1 MAGVLD
7 GIRVLDF
14 GRYIAGPYVGALL
27 ADFGADVIR
36 VEKRGGSEDRFV
48 LPLSTDADGRPREGA
63 LFFQMNRNKRSV
75 TLDPMKPEGRAALDK
90 LAATADVVIAN
101 LPPQTMA
108 RMGLDYN
115 SLRTVKSDIILAN
128 LSSFGNRGP
137 WATRPGFDSIG
148 QAMCGSVYLT
158 GEPGRPYRAQIALV
172 DFGTALHAAFGVAMA
187 LIEKQRSGRG
197 QEVVG
202 ALLATAVA
210 LNGPTLVEQS
220 AVAPDRVAIGNR
232 AFNSGPTDLF
242 ETRDGF
248 IVSHVVGDPLF
259 RRWANLLG
267 EPEWL
272 DDERFATDDGRGDN
286 GEVLS
291 QRMAAWCAERTRDE
305 ALEAL
310 AAAHV
315 PAGPVLKPQEAL
327 EHPQVQAMG
336 LLHPVTWP
344 GMDRPAMVPQ
354 APVWLSET
362 PALPPTEQAAP
373 ASIPTRCSGPSATGP
388 KNWRRCATRARS
400 RTGRRRS
407 AGRRPQVPARAF
419 RPSPFP

>member
-36 VEKRGGSEDRFV
+36 VEKRGGSEDRYV
-48 LPLSTDADGRPREGA
+48 LPLSRRADGRPGEGA

-75 TLDPMKPEGRAALDK
+75 TLDPMKPEGRAVLDR
-90 LAATADVVIAN
+90 LAATADVVVAN
-101 LPPQTMA
+101 LPPQTLA
-108 RMGLDYN
+108 RMGLDYD
-115 SLRTVKSDIILAN
+115 SLCKVKNDIILAN
-128 LSSFGNRGP
+128 LSSFGKHGP
-137 WATRPGFDSIG
+137 WAARPGFDSIG

-248 IVSHVVGDPLF
+248 IVSHVVGGPLF

-362 PALPPTEQAAP
+362 PALPPTEQA
-373 ASIPTRCSGPSATGP
+373 
-388 KNWRRCATRARS
+388 
-400 RTGRRRS
+400 RTGQHTDEVLGAIGYSGEELAALRD
-407 AGRRPQVPARAF
+407 AGAI
-419 RPSPFP
+419 

>member
-1 MAGVLD
+1 MPGVLD

-36 VEKRGGSEDRFV
+36 VEKRGGSEDRYV
-48 LPLSTDADGRPREGA
+48 LPLSRRADGRPGEGA

-75 TLDPMKPEGRAALDK
+75 TLDPMKPEGRAVLDR
-90 LAATADVVIAN
+90 LAATADVVVAN

-108 RMGLDYN
+108 RMGLDYD
-115 SLRTVKSDIILAN
+115 SLCKVKNDIILAN
-128 LSSFGNRGP
+128 LSSFGKHGP
-137 WATRPGFDSIG
+137 WAARPGFDSIG

-248 IVSHVVGDPLF
+248 IVSHVVGGPLF

-315 PAGPVLKPQEAL
+315 PAGPVLKPQDAL

-362 PALPPTEQAAP
+362 PALPPTEQA
-373 ASIPTRCSGPSATGP
+373 
-388 KNWRRCATRARS
+388 
-400 RTGRRRS
+400 RTGEHTDEVLS
-407 AGRRPQVPARAF
+407 AVGYRAEELAAL
-419 RPSPFP
+419 REAGAI

>member
-291 QRMAAWCAERTRDE
+291 QRMAAWCAGRTRDE
-305 ALEAL
+305 ALEEL

-362 PALPPTEQAAP
+362 PALPPTEQAA
-373 ASIPTRCSGPSATGP
+373 TGQHTDEVLGAIGYGAEELAAL
-388 KNWRRCATRARS
+388 RE
-400 RTGRRRS
+400 
-407 AGRRPQVPARAF
+407 AGAI
-419 RPSPFP
+419 

>member
-362 PALPPTEQAAP
+362 PALPPTEQA
-373 ASIPTRCSGPSATGP
+373 
-388 KNWRRCATRARS
+388 
-400 RTGRRRS
+400 RTGEHTDEVLGAIGYGAEELAALRD
-407 AGRRPQVPARAF
+407 AGAI
-419 RPSPFP
+419 

>member
-36 VEKRGGSEDRFV
+36 VEKRGGSEDRYV
-48 LPLSTDADGRPREGA
+48 LPLSKRADGRPGEGA

-75 TLDPMKPEGRAALDK
+75 TLDPMKPEGRAVLDR
-90 LAATADVVIAN
+90 LAATADVVVAN

-108 RMGLDYN
+108 RMGLDYD
-115 SLRTVKSDIILAN
+115 SLCKVKDDIILAN
-128 LSSFGNRGP
+128 LSSFGKHGP
-137 WATRPGFDSIG
+137 WAARPGFDSIG

-248 IVSHVVGDPLF
+248 IVSHVVGGPLF

-315 PAGPVLKPQEAL
+315 PAGPVLKPQDAL

-362 PALPPTEQAAP
+362 PALPPTEQA
-373 ASIPTRCSGPSATGP
+373 
-388 KNWRRCATRARS
+388 
-400 RTGRRRS
+400 RTGEHTDEVLAAIGYSGEELAALRD
-407 AGRRPQVPARAF
+407 AGAI
-419 RPSPFP
+419 

>member
-36 VEKRGGSEDRFV
+36 VEKRGGSEDRYV
-48 LPLSTDADGRPREGA
+48 LPLSKRADGRPGEGA

-75 TLDPMKPEGRAALDK
+75 TLDPMKPEGRAVLDR
-90 LAATADVVIAN
+90 LAATADVVVAN

-108 RMGLDYN
+108 RMGLDYD
-115 SLRTVKSDIILAN
+115 SLCKVKNDIILAN
-128 LSSFGNRGP
+128 LSSFGKHGP
-137 WATRPGFDSIG
+137 WAARPGFDSIG

-248 IVSHVVGDPLF
+248 IVSHVVGGPLF
-259 RRWANLLG
+259 RRWANLMG

-336 LLHPVTWP
+336 LLHPVAWP

-362 PALPPTEQAAP
+362 PALPPTEQA
-373 ASIPTRCSGPSATGP
+373 
-388 KNWRRCATRARS
+388 
-400 RTGRRRS
+400 RTGEHTDEVLAAIGYSGEELAALRD
-407 AGRRPQVPARAF
+407 ADAI
-419 RPSPFP
+419 

>member
-36 VEKRGGSEDRFV
+36 VEKRGGSEDRYV
-48 LPLSTDADGRPREGA
+48 LPLSKRADGRPGEGA

-75 TLDPMKPEGRAALDK
+75 TLDPMKPEGRAVLDR
-90 LAATADVVIAN
+90 LAATADVVVAN

-108 RMGLDYN
+108 RMGLDYD
-115 SLRTVKSDIILAN
+115 SLCKVKDDIILAN
-128 LSSFGNRGP
+128 LSSFGKHGP
-137 WATRPGFDSIG
+137 WAARPGFDSIG

-248 IVSHVVGDPLF
+248 IVSHVVGGPLF
-259 RRWANLLG
+259 RRWANLMG

-336 LLHPVTWP
+336 LLHPVAWP

-362 PALPPTEQAAP
+362 PALPPTEQA
-373 ASIPTRCSGPSATGP
+373 
-388 KNWRRCATRARS
+388 
-400 RTGRRRS
+400 RTGEHTDEVLS
-407 AGRRPQVPARAF
+407 AVGYRAEELAAL
-419 RPSPFP
+419 REAGAI

>member
-36 VEKRGGSEDRFV
+36 VEKRGGSEDRYV
-48 LPLSTDADGRPREGA
+48 LPLSRRADGRPGEGA

-75 TLDPMKPEGRAALDK
+75 TLDPMKPEGRAVLDR
-90 LAATADVVIAN
+90 LAATADVVVAN
-101 LPPQTMA
+101 LPPQTLA
-108 RMGLDYN
+108 RMGLDYD
-115 SLRTVKSDIILAN
+115 SLCKVKNDIILAN
-128 LSSFGNRGP
+128 LSSFGKHGP
-137 WATRPGFDSIG
+137 WAARPGFDSIG

-248 IVSHVVGDPLF
+248 IVSHVVGGPLF

-336 LLHPVTWP
+336 LLHPVAWP

-362 PALPPTEQAAP
+362 PALPPTEQA
-373 ASIPTRCSGPSATGP
+373 
-388 KNWRRCATRARS
+388 
-400 RTGRRRS
+400 RTGQHTDEVLGAIGYSGEELAALRD
-407 AGRRPQVPARAF
+407 AGAI
-419 RPSPFP
+419 

>member
-1 MAGVLD
+1 MPGVLD

-36 VEKRGGSEDRFV
+36 VEKRGGSEDRYV
-48 LPLSTDADGRPREGA
+48 LPLSTRADGRPGEGA

-75 TLDPMKPEGRAALDK
+75 TLDPMKPEGRAVLDR
-90 LAATADVVIAN
+90 LAATADVVVAN

-108 RMGLDYN
+108 RMGLDYD
-115 SLRTVKSDIILAN
+115 SLCKVKDDIILAN
-128 LSSFGNRGP
+128 LSSFGKHGP
-137 WATRPGFDSIG
+137 WAARPGFDSIG

-248 IVSHVVGDPLF
+248 IVSHVVGGPLF
-259 RRWANLLG
+259 RRWANLMG

-362 PALPPTEQAAP
+362 PALPPTEQA
-373 ASIPTRCSGPSATGP
+373 
-388 KNWRRCATRARS
+388 
-400 RTGRRRS
+400 RTGEHTDEVLS
-407 AGRRPQVPARAF
+407 AVGYRAEELAAL
-419 RPSPFP
+419 REAGAI

>member
-75 TLDPMKPEGRAALDK
+75 TLDPMKPEGRAVLDR
-90 LAATADVVIAN
+90 LAATADVVVAN

-108 RMGLDYN
+108 RMGLDYD
-115 SLRTVKSDIILAN
+115 SLCKVKDDIILAN
-128 LSSFGNRGP
+128 LSSFGKHGP

-327 EHPQVQAMG
+327 EHPQVQALG
-336 LLHPVTWP
+336 LLHPVAWP

-362 PALPPTEQAAP
+362 PALPPTEQA
-373 ASIPTRCSGPSATGP
+373 
-388 KNWRRCATRARS
+388 
-400 RTGRRRS
+400 RTGEHTDEVLGAIGYGDEELAALRD
-407 AGRRPQVPARAF
+407 AGAI
-419 RPSPFP
+419 

>member
-36 VEKRGGSEDRFV
+36 VEKRGGSEDRYV
-48 LPLSTDADGRPREGA
+48 LPLSRRADGRPGEGA

-75 TLDPMKPEGRAALDK
+75 TLDPMKPEGRAVLDR
-90 LAATADVVIAN
+90 LAATADVVVAN

-108 RMGLDYN
+108 RMGLDYD
-115 SLRTVKSDIILAN
+115 SLCKVKDDIILAN
-128 LSSFGNRGP
+128 LSSFGKHGP
-137 WATRPGFDSIG
+137 WAARPGFDSIG

-248 IVSHVVGDPLF
+248 IVSHVVGGPLF
-259 RRWANLLG
+259 RRWANLMG

-336 LLHPVTWP
+336 LLHPVAWP

-362 PALPPTEQAAP
+362 PALPPTEQA
-373 ASIPTRCSGPSATGP
+373 
-388 KNWRRCATRARS
+388 
-400 RTGRRRS
+400 RTGQHTDEVLGAIGYSGEELAALRD
-407 AGRRPQVPARAF
+407 AGAI
-419 RPSPFP
+419 

>member
-1 MAGVLD
+1 MPGVLN

-36 VEKRGGSEDRFV
+36 IEKRGGSEDRFV
-48 LPLSTDADGRPREGA
+48 LPLSTRADGQPGEGA
-63 LFFQMNRNKRSV
+63 LFLQMNRNKRSV
-75 TLDPMKPEGRAALDK
+75 TLDPMKPAGRAALDR
-90 LAATADVVIAN
+90 LVATADVVIAN

-108 RMGLDYN
+108 RMGLDYD
-115 SLRTVKSDIILAN
+115 SLRRIKPDIVLAN
-128 LSSFGNRGP
+128 LSSYGKHGP
-137 WATRPGFDSIG
+137 WATRPGFDTIG

-202 ALLATAVA
+202 ALLATAA
-210 LNGPTLVEQS
+210 AFNGPMLTEQS
-220 AVAPDRVAIGNR
+220 AVAPDREPIGNR

-242 ETRDGF
+242 ETKDGF
-248 IVSHVVGDPLF
+248 IAVHIVGNPLF
-259 RRWANLLG
+259 RRWTDLLG
-267 EPEWL
+267 EPAWL
-272 DDERFATDDGRGDN
+272 EDERFATDDGRGDN
-286 GEVLS
+286 GAVLS
-291 QRMAAWCAERTRDE
+291 GRMAAWCAGRTRDE

-310 AAAHV
+310 AGAHI

-327 EHPQVQAMG
+327 DHPQVRALG
-336 LLHPVTWP
+336 LLHPVTLP
-344 GMDRPAMVPQ
+344 GIERPAMVAQ

-362 PALPPTEQAAP
+362 PALPPTGQAATGEHTDEVL
-373 ASIPTRCSGPSATGP
+373 AAVGYSATDLETL
-388 KNWRRCATRARS
+388 RD
-400 RTGRRRS
+400 
-407 AGRRPQVPARAF
+407 AGAI
-419 RPSPFP
+419 

>member
-36 VEKRGGSEDRFV
+36 VEKRGGSEDRYV
-48 LPLSTDADGRPREGA
+48 LPLSRRADGRPGEGA

-75 TLDPMKPEGRAALDK
+75 TLDPMKPEGRAVLDR
-90 LAATADVVIAN
+90 LAATADVVVAN

-108 RMGLDYN
+108 RMGLDYD
-115 SLRTVKSDIILAN
+115 SLCKVKNDIILAN
-128 LSSFGNRGP
+128 LSSFGKHGP
-137 WATRPGFDSIG
+137 WAARPGFDSIG

-248 IVSHVVGDPLF
+248 IVSHVVGGPLF

-336 LLHPVTWP
+336 LLHPVAWP

-362 PALPPTEQAAP
+362 PALPPTEQA
-373 ASIPTRCSGPSATGP
+373 
-388 KNWRRCATRARS
+388 
-400 RTGRRRS
+400 RTGEHTDEVLAAIGYSGEELAALRD
-407 AGRRPQVPARAF
+407 ADAI
-419 RPSPFP
+419 

>member
-1 MAGVLD
+1 MPGVLD

-48 LPLSTDADGRPREGA
+48 LPLTTDADGRPGEGA
-63 LFFQMNRNKRSV
+63 LFLQMNRNKRSV
-75 TLDPMKPEGRAALDK
+75 TLDPMKPEGRAALDR
-90 LAATADVVIAN
+90 LVATADVVIAN

-108 RMGLDYN
+108 RMGLDYD
-115 SLRTVKSDIILAN
+115 SLRAVKPEIILAN
-128 LSSFGNRGP
+128 LSSYGTDGP
-137 WATRPGFDSIG
+137 WATRPGFDSVG
-148 QAMCGSVYLT
+148 QAMCGSIYLT
-158 GEPGRPYRAQIALV
+158 GEPGRPWRAPIAFV

-202 ALLATAVA
+202 ALLATAA
-210 LNGPTLVEQS
+210 AFNGFLLTEQS
-220 AVAPDRVAIGNR
+220 ALEPDRGPIGNR

-248 IVSHVVGDPLF
+248 IVVHTVGNPLF
-259 RRWANLLG
+259 KRWADLMG

-272 DDERFATDDGRGDN
+272 EDERFATDDARGDN
-286 GEVLS
+286 GAVLS
-291 QRMAAWCAERTRDE
+291 ERMAAWCAGRTRDE

-327 EHPQVQAMG
+327 DHPQVRALG
-336 LLHPVTWP
+336 LLHPVVWP
-344 GMDRPAMVPQ
+344 GTDRPAMVAQ
-354 APVWLSET
+354 APIWLSET
-362 PALPPTEQAAP
+362 PALPPTGQAE
-373 ASIPTRCSGPSATGP
+373 TGQHTDAVLGAIGYGAEELAAL
-388 KNWRRCATRARS
+388 RE
-400 RTGRRRS
+400 
-407 AGRRPQVPARAF
+407 AGAI
-419 RPSPFP
+419 

>member
-36 VEKRGGSEDRFV
+36 VEKRGGSEDRYV
-48 LPLSTDADGRPREGA
+48 LPLSKRADGRPGEGA

-75 TLDPMKPEGRAALDK
+75 TLDPMKPEGRAVLDR
-90 LAATADVVIAN
+90 LAATADVVVAN

-108 RMGLDYN
+108 RMGLDYD
-115 SLRTVKSDIILAN
+115 SLCKVKNDIILAN
-128 LSSFGNRGP
+128 LSSFGKHGP
-137 WATRPGFDSIG
+137 WAARPGFDSIG

-248 IVSHVVGDPLF
+248 IVSHVVGGPLF
-259 RRWANLLG
+259 RRWANLMG

-336 LLHPVTWP
+336 LLHPVAWP

-362 PALPPTEQAAP
+362 PALPPTEQA
-373 ASIPTRCSGPSATGP
+373 
-388 KNWRRCATRARS
+388 
-400 RTGRRRS
+400 RTGEHTDEVLGAIGYSGEELAALRD
-407 AGRRPQVPARAF
+407 AGAI
-419 RPSPFP
+419 

>member
-248 IVSHVVGDPLF
+248 IVSHVVGGPLF
-259 RRWANLLG
+259 RRWADLLG

-272 DDERFATDDGRGDN
+272 DDERFATDDGRGDH
-286 GEVLS
+286 GEILS
-291 QRMAAWCAERTRDE
+291 QRMAAWCAGRTRDE
-305 ALEAL
+305 ALEEL

-362 PALPPTEQAAP
+362 PALPPTEQAA
-373 ASIPTRCSGPSATGP
+373 TGQHTDEVLG
-388 KNWRRCATRARS
+388 AI
-400 RTGRRRS
+400 GYD
-407 AGRRPQVPARAF
+407 AGELAALREAGAI
-419 RPSPFP
+419 

>member
-7 GIRVLDF
+7 GTRVLDF

-36 VEKRGGSEDRFV
+36 VEKRGGSEDRYV
-48 LPLSTDADGRPREGA
+48 LPLSRRADGRPGEGA

-75 TLDPMKPEGRAALDK
+75 TLDPMKPEGRAVLDR
-90 LAATADVVIAN
+90 LAATADVVVAN
-101 LPPQTMA
+101 LPPQTLA
-108 RMGLDYN
+108 RMGLDYD
-115 SLRTVKSDIILAN
+115 SLCKVKNDIILAN
-128 LSSFGNRGP
+128 LSSFGKHGP
-137 WATRPGFDSIG
+137 WAARPGFDSIG

-248 IVSHVVGDPLF
+248 IVSHVVGGPLF

-336 LLHPVTWP
+336 LLHPVAWP

-362 PALPPTEQAAP
+362 PALPPTEQA
-373 ASIPTRCSGPSATGP
+373 
-388 KNWRRCATRARS
+388 
-400 RTGRRRS
+400 RTGQHTDEVLGAIGYSGEELAALRD
-407 AGRRPQVPARAF
+407 AGAI
-419 RPSPFP
+419 

>member
-148 QAMCGSVYLT
+148 QAMCGSVFLT

-242 ETRDGF
+242 ETKDGF

-327 EHPQVQAMG
+327 EHPQVQALG
-336 LLHPVTWP
+336 LLHPVAWP

-362 PALPPTEQAAP
+362 PALPPTEQAATGQHTDEVLG
-373 ASIPTRCSGPSATGP
+373 AIGYSGEELAAL
-388 KNWRRCATRARS
+388 RD
-400 RTGRRRS
+400 
-407 AGRRPQVPARAF
+407 AGAI
-419 RPSPFP
+419 

>member
-36 VEKRGGSEDRFV
+36 VEKRGGSEDRYV
-48 LPLSTDADGRPREGA
+48 LPLSKRADGRPGEGA

-75 TLDPMKPEGRAALDK
+75 TLDPMKPEGRAVLDR
-90 LAATADVVIAN
+90 LAATADVVVAN

-108 RMGLDYN
+108 RMGLDYD
-115 SLRTVKSDIILAN
+115 SLCKVKNDIILAN
-128 LSSFGNRGP
+128 LSSFGKHGP
-137 WATRPGFDSIG
+137 WAARPGFDSIG

-248 IVSHVVGDPLF
+248 IVSHVVGGPLF

-362 PALPPTEQAAP
+362 PALPPTEQA
-373 ASIPTRCSGPSATGP
+373 
-388 KNWRRCATRARS
+388 
-400 RTGRRRS
+400 RTGEHTDEVLS
-407 AGRRPQVPARAF
+407 AVGYRAEELAAL
-419 RPSPFP
+419 REAGAI

>member
-36 VEKRGGSEDRFV
+36 VEKRGGSEDRYV
-48 LPLSTDADGRPREGA
+48 LPLSTRADGRPGEGA

-75 TLDPMKPEGRAALDK
+75 TLDPMKPEGRAVLDR
-90 LAATADVVIAN
+90 LAATADVVVAN

-108 RMGLDYN
+108 RMGLDYD
-115 SLRTVKSDIILAN
+115 SLCKAKDDIILAN
-128 LSSFGNRGP
+128 LSSFGKHGP
-137 WATRPGFDSIG
+137 WAARPGFDSIG

-272 DDERFATDDGRGDN
+272 DDKRFATDDGRGDN

-336 LLHPVTWP
+336 LLHPVAWP

-362 PALPPTEQAAP
+362 PALPPTEQA
-373 ASIPTRCSGPSATGP
+373 
-388 KNWRRCATRARS
+388 
-400 RTGRRRS
+400 RTGEHTDEVLGAIGYGAEELAALRD
-407 AGRRPQVPARAF
+407 AGAI
-419 RPSPFP
+419 

>member
-148 QAMCGSVYLT
+148 QAMCGSVFLT

-327 EHPQVQAMG
+327 EHPQVQALG
-336 LLHPVTWP
+336 LLHPVAWP

-362 PALPPTEQAAP
+362 PALPPTEQAATGQHTDEVLG
-373 ASIPTRCSGPSATGP
+373 AIGYSGEELAAL
-388 KNWRRCATRARS
+388 RD
-400 RTGRRRS
+400 
-407 AGRRPQVPARAF
+407 AGAI
-419 RPSPFP
+419 

>member
-36 VEKRGGSEDRFV
+36 VEKRGGSEDRYV
-48 LPLSTDADGRPREGA
+48 LPLSKRADGRPGEGA

-75 TLDPMKPEGRAALDK
+75 TLDPMKPEGRAVLDR
-90 LAATADVVIAN
+90 LAATADVVVAN
-101 LPPQTMA
+101 LPPQTLA
-108 RMGLDYN
+108 RMGLDYD
-115 SLRTVKSDIILAN
+115 SLCKVKNDIILAN
-128 LSSFGNRGP
+128 LSSFGKHGP
-137 WATRPGFDSIG
+137 WAARPGFDSIG

-248 IVSHVVGDPLF
+248 IVSHVVGGPLF

-362 PALPPTEQAAP
+362 PALPPTEQA
-373 ASIPTRCSGPSATGP
+373 
-388 KNWRRCATRARS
+388 
-400 RTGRRRS
+400 RTGQHTDEVLGAIGYSGEELAALRD
-407 AGRRPQVPARAF
+407 AGAI
-419 RPSPFP
+419 

>member
-1 MAGVLD
+1 MPGVLD

-48 LPLSTDADGRPREGA
+48 LPLTTDADGRPGEGA
-63 LFFQMNRNKRSV
+63 LFLQMNRNKRSV
-75 TLDPMKPEGRAALDK
+75 TLDPMKPEGRAALDR
-90 LAATADVVIAN
+90 LVATADVVIAN

-108 RMGLDYN
+108 RMGLDYD
-115 SLRTVKSDIILAN
+115 SLRAVKADIILAN
-128 LSSFGNRGP
+128 LSSYGKDGP
-137 WATRPGFDSIG
+137 WATRPGFDSVG
-148 QAMCGSVYLT
+148 QAMCGSIYLT
-158 GEPGRPYRAQIALV
+158 GEPGRPWRAPIAFV

-202 ALLATAVA
+202 ALLATAA
-210 LNGPTLVEQS
+210 AFNGFLLTEQS
-220 AVAPDRVAIGNR
+220 ALDLDRGPIGNR

-242 ETRDGF
+242 QTRDGF
-248 IVSHVVGDPLF
+248 IVVHTVGNPLF
-259 RRWANLLG
+259 KRWADLMG

-272 DDERFATDDGRGDN
+272 EDERFATDDARGDN
-286 GEVLS
+286 GAVLS
-291 QRMAAWCAERTRDE
+291 ERMAAWCAGRTRDE

-327 EHPQVQAMG
+327 DHPQVRALG
-336 LLHPVTWP
+336 LLHPVAWP
-344 GMDRPAMVPQ
+344 GTDRPAMVAQ
-354 APVWLSET
+354 APIWLSET
-362 PALPPTEQAAP
+362 PALPPTGQAE
-373 ASIPTRCSGPSATGP
+373 TGQHTDAVLGAIGYGAQELAAL
-388 KNWRRCATRARS
+388 RE
-400 RTGRRRS
+400 
-407 AGRRPQVPARAF
+407 AGAI
-419 RPSPFP
+419 

>member
-1 MAGVLD
+1 MPGVLD

-36 VEKRGGSEDRFV
+36 VEKRGGSEDRYV
-48 LPLSTDADGRPREGA
+48 LPLSRRADGRPGEGA

-75 TLDPMKPEGRAALDK
+75 TLDPMKPEGRAVLDR
-90 LAATADVVIAN
+90 LAATADVVVAN

-108 RMGLDYN
+108 RMGLDYD
-115 SLRTVKSDIILAN
+115 SLCKVKNDIILAN
-128 LSSFGNRGP
+128 LSSFGKHGP
-137 WATRPGFDSIG
+137 WAARPGFDSIG

-248 IVSHVVGDPLF
+248 IVSHVVGGPLF

-315 PAGPVLKPQEAL
+315 PAGPVLKPQDAL

-362 PALPPTEQAAP
+362 PALPPTEQA
-373 ASIPTRCSGPSATGP
+373 
-388 KNWRRCATRARS
+388 
-400 RTGRRRS
+400 RTGQHTDEVLGAIGYSGEELAALRD
-407 AGRRPQVPARAF
+407 AGAI
-419 RPSPFP
+419 

>member
-1 MAGVLD
+1 MPGVLD

-36 VEKRGGSEDRFV
+36 VEKRGGSEDRYV
-48 LPLSTDADGRPREGA
+48 LPLSKRADGRPGEGA

-75 TLDPMKPEGRAALDK
+75 TLDPMKPEGRAVLDR
-90 LAATADVVIAN
+90 LAATADVVVAN

-108 RMGLDYN
+108 RMGLDYD
-115 SLRTVKSDIILAN
+115 SLCKVKNDIILAN
-128 LSSFGNRGP
+128 LSSFGKHGP
-137 WATRPGFDSIG
+137 WAARPGFDSIG

-248 IVSHVVGDPLF
+248 IVSHVVGGPLF
-259 RRWANLLG
+259 RRWANLMG

-336 LLHPVTWP
+336 LLHPVAWP

-362 PALPPTEQAAP
+362 PALPPTEQA
-373 ASIPTRCSGPSATGP
+373 
-388 KNWRRCATRARS
+388 
-400 RTGRRRS
+400 RTGEHTDEVLGAIGYSGEELAALRD
-407 AGRRPQVPARAF
+407 AGAI
-419 RPSPFP
+419 

>member
-36 VEKRGGSEDRFV
+36 VEKRGGSEDRYV
-48 LPLSTDADGRPREGA
+48 LPLSRRADGRPGEGA

-75 TLDPMKPEGRAALDK
+75 TLDPMKPEGRAVLDR
-90 LAATADVVIAN
+90 LAATADVVVAN

-108 RMGLDYN
+108 RMGLDYD
-115 SLRTVKSDIILAN
+115 SLCKVKNDIILAN
-128 LSSFGNRGP
+128 LSSFGKHGP
-137 WATRPGFDSIG
+137 WAARPGFDSIG

-248 IVSHVVGDPLF
+248 IVSHVVGGPLF

-362 PALPPTEQAAP
+362 PALPPTEQA
-373 ASIPTRCSGPSATGP
+373 
-388 KNWRRCATRARS
+388 
-400 RTGRRRS
+400 RTGQHTDEVLGAIGYSGEELAALRD
-407 AGRRPQVPARAF
+407 AGAI
-419 RPSPFP
+419 

>member
-36 VEKRGGSEDRFV
+36 VEKRGGSEDRYV
-48 LPLSTDADGRPREGA
+48 LPLSRRADGRPGEGA

-75 TLDPMKPEGRAALDK
+75 TLDPMKPEGRAVLDR
-90 LAATADVVIAN
+90 LAATADVVVAN
-101 LPPQTMA
+101 LPPQTLA
-108 RMGLDYN
+108 RMGLDYD
-115 SLRTVKSDIILAN
+115 SLCKVKNDIILAN
-128 LSSFGNRGP
+128 LSSFGKHGP
-137 WATRPGFDSIG
+137 WAARPGFDSIG

-248 IVSHVVGDPLF
+248 IVSHVVGGPLF

-354 APVWLSET
+354 APVWAERDPG
-362 PALPPTEQAAP
+362 PAAH
-373 ASIPTRCSGPSATGP
+373 RTGP
-388 KNWRRCATRARS
+388 DRPAH
-400 RTGRRRS
+400 RRS
-407 AGRRPQVPARAF
+407 ARGHWL
-419 RPSPFP
+419 